1 MLKEKDMI
9 NQPIKILM
17 LEDFPYDAQ
26 LVERALIR
34 DGLLFTAK
42 CVDTRE
48 EFIEALSYFAP
59 DIVLSDH
66 SLPQFNSLEAY
77 EICRDTRPN
86 IPFIIVTGAVS
97 EEFATCC
104 LKKGADDYV
113 LKDNLARL
121 GVAIK
126 TALIRKRGEEARKRT
141 ERMLQKQNEQLVKIN
156 KELDNF
162 VYSVSHNLRAP
173 LMSVL
178 GLINL
183 AQTDSGNKA
192 SELDIFAMMRS
203 SINNLDQVLK
213 DIIDYSRNSR
223 CELGIKRIDLEQLI
237 KSASSSL
244 RYLNGYDDVSKTIL
258 VQGNNEFYSDPSR
271 ISVIASNLISNAIKY
286 MDVTKKKKVMRI
298 EVNVSG
304 AEASMSF
311 HDNGIGIAAEFLPK
325 IFEMFY
331 RATAVAEGSGL
342 GLYIVKE
349 SILTLGG
356 SIHVESTPSEGTT
369 FNLRIPNVNRKVTDP
384 RNLPNLLSIGKPI
397 IS

>member
-1 MLKEKDMI
+1 MI
-9 NQPIKILM
+9 
-17 LEDFPYDAQ
+17 EDFPYDAQ
-26 LVERALIR
+26 LIERTLTREGIS
-34 DGLLFTAK
+34 FTAK

-59 DIVLSDH
+59 DVVLSDH
-66 SLPQFNSLEAY
+66 SLPLFNSLEAY
-77 EICRDTRPN
+77 EICHDTRPN

-141 ERMLQKQNEQLVKIN
+141 ERMLQKQNEELVKIN

-183 AQTDSGNKA
+183 AQTDRGNKA
-192 SELDIFAMMRS
+192 SELDIYLPMMRNS
-203 SINNLDQVLK
+203 LNNLDQVLK

-223 CELGIKRIDLEQLI
+223 CEMSTKRIDLEQLI
-237 KSASSSL
+237 KSACSNL
-244 RYLNGYDDVSKTIL
+244 RYLNGYDDVYKTIL
-258 VQGNNEFYSDPSR
+258 VQGNHEFYSDPNRLS
-271 ISVIASNLISNAIKY
+271 IIASNLISNAIKY
-286 MDVTKKKKVMRI
+286 TDVTKRKKIIRI
-298 EVNVSG
+298 EVNVSDT
-304 AEASMSF
+304 EASWRF
-311 HDNGIGIAAEFLPK
+311 HDNGIGIAAKFLPK

-342 GLYIVKE
+342 GLYIVRE

-356 SIHVESTPSEGTT
+356 SIHVESTPTEGTT
-369 FNLRIPNVNRKVTDP
+369 FDLRIPNVNSRLTDGAESSELIKYSES
-384 RNLPNLLSIGKPI
+384 NT
-397 IS
+397 